1 MIWVHLPYIC
11 GERRRA
17 FAVSAGHVSDLFNLR
32 AADVCAWR
40 RSGGDGR
47 TGIGDLREQMRRIA
61 RWISAFSIKTKLAA
75 GFACVLTI
83 LLAVAGIGYWRFLGV
98 ADSLGSY
105 VERVGLVAASRD
117 IDQSFSELRR
127 HTREFA
133 YTGNQ
138 DEASAAAKASE
149 QVRVNI
155 ARGAAIA
162 ENPEL
167 HRRMEEIAAQFTD
180 YQKGIDEVF
189 ALKRSQDRVVFETL
203 DPTGTNARSDFDTL
217 IASASRVGNRD
228 GANLARDG
236 QQALMLLRLNGTKVI
251 DRRRDDVA
259 AKKAELAEANLTRL
273 IGMMDA
279 AGVGSADAPAFD
291 TLRQHLSGYVAAY
304 HEAIRLNAELDQRV
318 NGSMRRDAETLA
330 AAAAAVNES
339 GIADERAIEATTLSG
354 LAATETLLLVLT
366 AGGLVLGL
374 VAAWLIGSGIS
385 RPVLRMTAAM
395 RRLASGELE
404 VEVPAT
410 DRGDEVGRMAEA
422 MLVFRQNAREAS
434 RLQGEAE
441 RVRAAKDRRQ
451 AAMDECTQD
460 FGTSASGVMAT
471 LSDAAGTMRQTADD
485 MAKAARRTRET
496 ASQTAVG
503 SVSAA
508 QNVGA
513 VAAAAEQM
521 SASIHEISQQ
531 IARATQAAQEAV
543 ERASMTDDKVGGM
556 AAAAERVGDVV
567 RLISDIAGQTNLL
580 ALNATIEA
588 ARAGDAG
595 KGFAVVAGEVKALA
609 AQTAKATGE
618 IAAQIA
624 TIRGATGEAV
634 SAVREVRSSIEQVSE
649 VASAIAAAVEEQTA
663 TTREIASNAQAVLVS
678 AQAATQAMQD
688 VSAVSESTEAASG
701 SVLHRA
707 DEVGKTAD
715 VLRSELTLFLQ
726 AMAKTDEA
734 DRRRYERI
742 DAGGATTVL
751 HAPGAEAM
759 RVTILNISRGGV
771 ALRTDWSA
779 QAGTEVRLDLPG
791 LGEPVFARVAYRRDG
806 LLALAFR
813 QDEAM
818 LRRVDAVLEQ
828 IGGQGAFRTAA

>member
-1 MIWVHLPYIC
+1 
-11 GERRRA
+11 
-17 FAVSAGHVSDLFNLR
+17 
-32 AADVCAWR
+32 
-40 RSGGDGR
+40 
-47 TGIGDLREQMRRIA
+47 MRRIA

-98 ADSLGSY
+98 ADLLGSY

-279 AGVGSADAPAFD
+279 AGVGSADGPAFD

-531 IARATQAAQEAV
+531 VARATQAAQEAV

-634 SAVREVRSSIEQVSE
+634 NAVREVRSSIEQVSE

-688 VSAVSESTEAASG
+688 VSSVSEFTEAASG

-707 DEVGKTAD
+707 DELGKTAD

-791 LGEPVFARVAYRRDG
+791 LGEPAFARVAYRRDG

-818 LRRVDAVLEQ
+818 LRQVDAVLEQ

>member
-1 MIWVHLPYIC
+1 
-11 GERRRA
+11 
-17 FAVSAGHVSDLFNLR
+17 
-32 AADVCAWR
+32 
-40 RSGGDGR
+40 
-47 TGIGDLREQMRRIA
+47 MRRIA

-279 AGVGSADAPAFD
+279 AGVGSADGPAFD

-531 IARATQAAQEAV
+531 VARATQAAQEAV

-580 ALNATIEA
+580 
-588 ARAGDAG
+588 D
-595 KGFAVVAGEVKALA
+595 
-609 AQTAKATGE
+609 
-618 IAAQIA
+618 QI
-624 TIRGATGEAV
+624 
-634 SAVREVRSSIEQVSE
+634 
-649 VASAIAAAVEEQTA
+649 
-663 TTREIASNAQAVLVS
+663 L
-678 AQAATQAMQD
+678 
-688 VSAVSESTEAASG
+688 
-701 SVLHRA
+701 
-707 DEVGKTAD
+707 
-715 VLRSELTLFLQ
+715 
-726 AMAKTDEA
+726 
-734 DRRRYERI
+734 
-742 DAGGATTVL
+742 
-751 HAPGAEAM
+751 
-759 RVTILNISRGGV
+759 
-771 ALRTDWSA
+771 
-779 QAGTEVRLDLPG
+779 
-791 LGEPVFARVAYRRDG
+791 
-806 LLALAFR
+806 
-813 QDEAM
+813 
-818 LRRVDAVLEQ
+818 
-828 IGGQGAFRTAA
+828 